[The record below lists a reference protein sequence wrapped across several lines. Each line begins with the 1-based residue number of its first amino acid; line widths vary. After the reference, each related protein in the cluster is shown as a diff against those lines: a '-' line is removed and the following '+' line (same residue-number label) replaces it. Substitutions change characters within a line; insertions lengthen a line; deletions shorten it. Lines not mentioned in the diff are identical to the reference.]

1 MWESSVT
8 FETFDQR
15 DDETWPDQQKDN
27 YKDKD
32 NDNDNDKDNDK
43 DI

>member
-1 MWESSVT
+1 MT

-15 DDETWPDQQKDN
+15 DDETWPDQQRD
-27 YKDKD
+27 YDKD
-32 NDNDNDKDNDK
+32 RDNDKDKHNDK